1 MKNFLLILLV
11 LFPALSNAQT
21 FKDVAR
27 SNEITWYGIDF
38 SHSKFSGFD
47 DPDFEKNMPELIKK
61 GSFAPLTAKQMKFM
75 IDRIDKDDI
84 IKKTDSTEKRNDRII
99 SAELLTDKIYSIDR
113 DSISGIV
120 ESYKF
125 HGKGYGIL
133 LIAEFFDQKDKF
145 IQIWG
150 AFVDNETG
158 KLINTHRYTVGLDM
172 RITTFR
178 NKWYDAIETLVG
190 NVCKDLKRSK

>member
-1 MKNFLLILLV
+1 MKKIYFLILM
-11 LFPALSNAQT
+11 FFSIISNAQT

-75 IDRIDKDDI
+75 IDRIDKDVI
-84 IKKTDSTEKRNDRII
+84 INKTDSAEKRNDRIK
-99 SAELLTDKIYSIDR
+99 SMELLTDKMYSIDR
-113 DSISGIV
+113 DSLSPIV

-133 LIAEFFDQKDKF
+133 LIAEF
-145 IQIWG
+145 
-150 AFVDNETG
+150 
-158 KLINTHRYTVGLDM
+158 
-172 RITTFR
+172 
-178 NKWYDAIETLVG
+178 
-190 NVCKDLKRSK
+190 